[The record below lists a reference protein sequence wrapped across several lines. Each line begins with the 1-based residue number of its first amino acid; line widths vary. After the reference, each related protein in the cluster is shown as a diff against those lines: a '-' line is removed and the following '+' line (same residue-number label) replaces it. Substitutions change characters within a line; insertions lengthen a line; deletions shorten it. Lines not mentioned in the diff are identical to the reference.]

1 MTKMELAFTCNC
13 GHHNKWPIFS
23 GKISNFI
30 CEKCGEFVGA
40 CNSHEVRFSES
51 IKGNITY
58 DYDNGVINARRTPE
72 RSVIGYYTSYCCG
85 GSSNFGSTT
94 SDYYVGNSG
103 SCNSTW

>member
-13 GHHNKWPIFS
+13 GHHNKWSIFS

-51 IKGNITY
+51 IKGKITY
-58 DYDNGVINARRTPE
+58 DYDNGIINVRRATK
-72 RSVIGYYTSYCCG
+72 TSYG
-85 GSSNFGSTT
+85 WYYPQGFSNSASSAT
-94 SDYYVGNSG
+94 SDYLVGNRSYYDNG
-103 SCNSTW
+103 STC